1 MMWLLHVQL
10 ILIELVN
17 ISEIY
22 CEMSNPTLSNIIY
35 INNMFFFKKKYFIY
49 YYLEPIDS
57 GL

>member
-22 CEMSNPTLSNIIY
+22 CEMSNLTLSNIIY
-35 INNMFFFKKKYFIY
+35 INNMFFLKKIF
-49 YYLEPIDS
+49 YLLLS
-57 GL
+57 RTN

>member
-1 MMWLLHVQL
+1 MWLLHVQL

-35 INNMFFFKKKYFIY
+35 INNMFFFKKIF
-49 YYLEPIDS
+49 YLLLS
-57 GL
+57 RTN